1 MNRKRMLMVVML
13 MRFSFAHVDDA
24 DDGEVAL
31 MLIVDIP
38 ECPFL
43 GLKVG

>member
-13 MRFSFAHVDDA
+13 MRFSFAHVDD
-24 DDGEVAL
+24 DDGGVAL

-43 GLKVG
+43 GLKAG